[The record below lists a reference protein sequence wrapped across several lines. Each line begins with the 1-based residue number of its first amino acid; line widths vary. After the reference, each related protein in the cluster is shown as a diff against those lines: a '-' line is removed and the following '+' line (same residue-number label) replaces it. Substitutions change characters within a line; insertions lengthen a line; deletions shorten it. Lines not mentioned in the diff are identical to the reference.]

1 MMICFQFCFFSQFL
15 TVKGGHDPEQILA
28 VPPQFGLLFESHK
41 HQMVLSIE
49 ATTAGS
55 IDLQHKTAPLWRSLL
70 ALWFSRHQT
79 AVWAAEPTWS
89 QVKFFE

>member
-1 MMICFQFCFFSQFL
+1 MMICFQFCFFLQFL

-55 IDLQHKTAPLWRSLL
+55 IDLQHKTAPFGGPSSPCGSPDIRQRSGL
-70 ALWFSRHQT
+70 
-79 AVWAAEPTWS
+79 PS
-89 QVKFFE
+89 QLGHR